1 MKTFKCAIIEDS
13 STQRKLLEQ
22 IIEKNKNLKLL
33 HSSSASVESL
43 AEVNTLKIDFLF
55 LDIEMPVMN
64 GFEFL
69 AGLTIQPQVIITSK
83 EQKYA
88 LEAFEFNV
96 TDFLLKP
103 FSNTRFEAAITKA
116 IDKAKSVKKKQPESK
131 LVVKHNLKQV
141 ELNLHGIL
149 YVEALGDYVKVV
161 TEERN
166 YIILSTMNAFN
177 KRLDSENFIRIHKS
191 YIVNLK
197 MVERYNH
204 EFIEIKNKKIP
215 ISRAKIVELDQLL
228 NCID

>member
-13 STQRKLLEQ
+13 NTQRMLLEQ
-22 IIEKNKNLKLL
+22 ILDKNKNLKVV
-33 HSSSASVESL
+33 HSSSATNESL
-43 AEVNTLKIDFLF
+43 ALVNDLKVDFLF

-69 AGLTIQPQVIITSK
+69 AGLTIQPQVIITSHD
-83 EQKYA
+83 QKYA
-88 LEAFEFNV
+88 LDAFEFNV

-103 FSNTRFEAAITKA
+103 YSNSRFDTAIAKA
-116 IDKAKSVKKKQPESK
+116 IDKIKAIKKKQPESK

-141 ELNLHGIL
+141 ELNVHGIL

-166 YIILSTMNAFN
+166 YVILSTMSAFN
-177 KRLDSENFIRIHKS
+177 KRLEADKFIRIHKS

>member
-1 MKTFKCAIIEDS
+1 M
-13 STQRKLLEQ
+13 LLEQ
-22 IIEKNKNLKLL
+22 IIDKNKNLKVV
-33 HSSSASVESL
+33 HSSSATNESL
-43 AEVNTLKIDFLF
+43 ALVNDLEVDFLF

-69 AGLTIQPQVIITSK
+69 AGLTIQPQVIITSHD
-83 EQKYA
+83 QKYA
-88 LEAFEFNV
+88 LDAFEFNV

-103 FSNTRFEAAITKA
+103 YSNSRFDTAIAKA
-116 IDKAKSVKKKQPESK
+116 IDKIKAIKKKQPESK

-141 ELNLHGIL
+141 ELNVHGIL

-166 YIILSTMNAFN
+166 YVILSTMSAFN
-177 KRLDSENFIRIHKS
+177 KRLEADKFIRIHKS

>member
-13 STQRKLLEQ
+13 NTQRKLLEQ
-22 IIEKNKNLKLL
+22 IIQHNKNLKLV
-33 HSSSASVESL
+33 HSSSATNESL
-43 AEVNTLKIDFLF
+43 ALVNELNVDFLF

-69 AGLTIQPQVIITSK
+69 AGLKVTPQVIITSHD
-83 EQKYA
+83 QKYA

-103 FSNTRFEAAITKA
+103 YSNERFNTAITKA
-116 IDKAKSVKKKQPESK
+116 IDKIKFIKNKQPENK
-131 LVVKHNLKQV
+131 ITVKHNLKQV
-141 ELNLHGIL
+141 ELNVHGIL

-161 TEERN
+161 TQERN

-177 KRLDSENFIRIHKS
+177 KRLEADKFIRIHKS

-204 EFIEIKNKKIP
+204 EFIEIQNKKIP

-228 NCID
+228 NCLD

>member
-13 STQRKLLEQ
+13 NTQRMLLEQ
-22 IIEKNKNLKLL
+22 IIDKNKNLKVV
-33 HSSSASVESL
+33 HSSSATNESL
-43 AEVNTLKIDFLF
+43 ALVNDLKVDFLF

-69 AGLTIQPQVIITSK
+69 AGLTIQPQVIITSHD
-83 EQKYA
+83 QKYA
-88 LEAFEFNV
+88 LDAFEFNV

-103 FSNTRFEAAITKA
+103 YSNSRFDTAIAKA
-116 IDKAKSVKKKQPESK
+116 IDKIKAIKKKQPESK

-141 ELNLHGIL
+141 ELNVHGIL

-166 YIILSTMNAFN
+166 YVILSTMSAFN
-177 KRLDSENFIRIHKS
+177 KRLEADKFIRIHKS

>member
-22 IIEKNKNLKLL
+22 IIDKNKSLKLL
-33 HSSSASVESL
+33 HSSSASTESL
-43 AEVNTLKIDFLF
+43 AEVNALKIDLLF
-55 LDIEMPVMN
+55 LDIEMPAMN

-69 AGLTIQPQVIITSK
+69 AGLTIHPQVIITSQN
-83 EQKYA
+83 QKYA
-88 LEAFEFNV
+88 LDAFEFNV

-116 IDKAKSVKKKQPESK
+116 IDKAKSIKKKQPESK

-141 ELNLHGIL
+141 ELNVHGIL

-177 KRLDSENFIRIHKS
+177 KRLGSENFIRIHKS

-228 NCID
+228 NCLD